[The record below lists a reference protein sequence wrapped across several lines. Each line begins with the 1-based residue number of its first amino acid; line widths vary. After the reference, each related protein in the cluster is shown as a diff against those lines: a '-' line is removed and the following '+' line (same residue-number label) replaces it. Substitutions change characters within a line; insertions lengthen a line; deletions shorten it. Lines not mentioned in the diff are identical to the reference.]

1 MLRAQVEPMTPE
13 RFKRLD
19 YAEQVQFLQ
28 DAENNKATVRD
39 LIRDRNE
46 FKQCYFT
53 LYAQL
58 KDAGLTPAT
67 DYYKL
72 HNRKEK
78 KQHV

>member
-1 MLRAQVEPMTPE
+1 MLKGQVKPMTLE

-19 YAEQVQFLQ
+19 YAEQLQ
-28 DAENNKATVRD
+28 YIEDAENNKTVVRD

-58 KDAGLTPAT
+58 KDAGITPAA
-67 DYYKL
+67 DYYK
-72 HNRKEK
+72 RS
-78 KQHV
+78 